1 MHSGQQNKDK
11 KKDGEEDIDNIVSE
25 REKTHQKMELWSNAY
40 ENEYALRLAIASA
53 DDDYGTLGDS
63 FLARTDPNV
72 RYTNVVAE
80 SDCLEDFKDGSE
92 YTKASDRT
100 LQRST
105 TATTKR
111 RISVEK

>member
-25 REKTHQKMELWSNAY
+25 ERRHIKKWRRWSNAY
-40 ENEYALRLAIASA
+40 ENEYVLRLAIASA
-53 DDDYGTLGDS
+53 DDYYGTLGDS

>member
-1 MHSGQQNKDK
+1 L
-11 KKDGEEDIDNIVSE
+11 IVVWDHLIVE
-25 REKTHQKMELWSNAY
+25 NAIIRY
-40 ENEYALRLAIASA
+40 KSTKNEYSLRSAIASA
-53 DDDYGTLGDS
+53 DDHYGTLGDS
-63 FLARTDPNV
+63 FLARTDPNA

-80 SDCLEDFKDGSE
+80 YDCLEDFEDGSE

>member
-1 MHSGQQNKDK
+1 MIVVWDHL
-11 KKDGEEDIDNIVSE
+11 IVDNTIIRYKST
-25 REKTHQKMELWSNAY
+25 K
-40 ENEYALRLAIASA
+40 NEYALCLAIASA
-53 DDDYGTLGDS
+53 DDDYGTLGNS

-92 YTKASDRT
+92 YTKSSDRT

>member
-1 MHSGQQNKDK
+1 L
-11 KKDGEEDIDNIVSE
+11 IVVWDHLIVENTIIRYKST
-25 REKTHQKMELWSNAY
+25 K
-40 ENEYALRLAIASA
+40 NEYALRLAIASA
-53 DDDYGTLGDS
+53 DDDYGTLGNS

-80 SDCLEDFKDGSE
+80 SYCLEDFKDGSE
-92 YTKASDRT
+92 YTKSSDRT